1 MLPPL
6 VATAGPNASVAV
18 QPLSWCLVTRS
29 RGGLFLRVVVALPL
43 RRDPRADADAHLLH
57 YQLPSPAADSS
68 YLLEQPDNLAQFL
81 QLLLVICCLPP
92 CFSHG
97 LRPMIIV

>member
-1 MLPPL
+1 MRG
-6 VATAGPNASVAV
+6 VA
-18 QPLSWCLVTRS
+18 
-29 RGGLFLRVVVALPL
+29 ALWL
-43 RRDPRADADAHLLH
+43 RRDPRADADAHLPH

-81 QLLLVICCLPP
+81 QLLLVICCPPP

-97 LRPMIIV
+97 LRPVISV

>member
-6 VATAGPNASVAV
+6 VATARFRRVRAGP
-18 QPLSWCLVTRS
+18 PLSWRLVTRS

-68 YLLEQPDNLAQFL
+68 YLLEQPHNFAQCL
-81 QLLLVICCLPP
+81 QLLLVIWCLPP

-97 LRPMIIV
+97 LRPITSV